1 MRGRKLT
8 ALFACAATFVC
19 AVISALAAGLP
30 GAISAIIGGL
40 IVIAF
45 FGSTPAILGPVAKT
59 SPGLSLLFAMIFFF
73 TKLLALVA
81 LFVVLSRAVEGGSP
95 LEPKAV
101 SLTVIV
107 VTFVWIGARIFDAT
121 QDRTPT
127 YDLPSDSKADPDRF

>member
-8 ALFACAATFVC
+8 VVFAVAATFVC
-19 AVISALAAGLP
+19 AVVAALAAGVP
-30 GAISAIIGGL
+30 GALSAIVGGL

-45 FGSTPAILGPVAKT
+45 FGSTPAVLGPVAKT
-59 SPGLSLLFAMIFFF
+59 SPGLSLLFAMLFFF
-73 TKLLALVA
+73 TKVLALVA
-81 LFVVLSRAVEGGSP
+81 LFVVLSRAVEGGSQ
-95 LEPKAV
+95 LEPKAI

-127 YDLPSDSKADPDRF
+127 YDLPSGSKADPDRF